1 MSPSV
6 AAVAKARAV
15 LFIAFPP
22 CLSAQAINVGSGVS
36 RITHDDFK
44 CTTGAIGSV
53 RAKAGGPAPPLIKK
67 PAGVNRRADG
77 EEAGKQIIRWIALL
91 GAMTDLLDAVRGWLQ
106 VFPH

>member
-36 RITHDDFK
+36 RIPHDDFK

-53 RAKAGGPAPPLIKK
+53 RAKAGGPEGADLSPRPLFVTASAVVRER
-67 PAGVNRRADG
+67 PAVAGCALVARVRAG
-77 EEAGKQIIRWIALL
+77 GRKFTLPL
-91 GAMTDLLDAVRGWLQ
+91 GLHLG
-106 VFPH
+106 